1 MAARVLGAPQ
11 LPIPPDIPVCPI
23 VFVANVSLAQSDIAD
38 TMENRRALAEH
49 YAAIS
54 LPLMLKDI
62 EEASAES

>member
-1 MAARVLGAPQ
+1 MLS
-11 LPIPPDIPVCPI
+11 DIPVCLI

-38 TMENRRALAEH
+38 TMENHRALAEH
-49 YAAIS
+49 YAAIP

>member
-11 LPIPPDIPVCPI
+11 LPVLSDIPVCLI
-23 VFVANVSLAQSDIAD
+23 VFVANVSLAQRDIAD
-38 TMENRRALAEH
+38 TMENRRAIAER
-49 YAAIS
+49 YAALS

>member
-1 MAARVLGAPQ
+1 MLGNTIVRAMWIAWG
-11 LPIPPDIPVCPI
+11 LLLICLV
-23 VFVANVSLAQSDIAD
+23 VFVANVSLAQSNIAD

-62 EEASAES
+62 EVASAES